1 MVSWVKKSPQP
12 DSCTPLA
19 GFLMTAPTKLT
30 SKDILFCASE
40 FQYCVLNPKQVGARR
55 VMQIRWERPQQGWIR
70 LNTEGASSGNPGLA
84 GRGGILRNEHGEW
97 IKGFSRNIGR
107 ATSFAAKL

>member
-1 MVSWVKKSPQP
+1 
-12 DSCTPLA
+12 
-19 GFLMTAPTKLT
+19 MTAPTKLT

-84 GRGGILRNEHGEW
+84 GRGGILRNEHGEG
-97 IKGFSRNIGR
+97 ILMDKGILKKHRESYQLCCEALGP
-107 ATSFAAKL
+107 